1 METSGEAGKY
11 SANDATIIIL
21 ALFLAIGMHIYSYDD
36 LKDVSKM
43 KLLSVDQV
51 TEVTSI
57 NSGKISL
64 VRNDEVIKINY
75 LNADL
80 LNTDINEL
88 SKIIYVDS
96 GSSYNLN
103 LQSLNNLLGT
113 YEKLVKVS
121 NLSSDYENPR
131 DLKLDSEEFVLYKYA
146 LAEQLKEILKRF
158 LEKSTAV
165 NGTIYSDLSEISLS
179 ISNRGELELILKTF
193 VDSMT
198 YRNTNFY

>member
-51 TEVTSI
+51 TEVNSI

-121 NLSSDYENPR
+121 NLSSNYENPR

-198 YRNTNFY
+198 YRDTNFY

>member
-198 YRNTNFY
+198 YRDTNFY

>member
-36 LKDVSKM
+36 LKDASKM

-165 NGTIYSDLSEISLS
+165 NGTVYSDLSEISPS

>member
-88 SKIIYVDS
+88 SKIIPS
-96 GSSYNLN
+96 AMSMEREA
-103 LQSLNNLLGT
+103 LQ
-113 YEKLVKVS
+113 
-121 NLSSDYENPR
+121 
-131 DLKLDSEEFVLYKYA
+131 
-146 LAEQLKEILKRF
+146 
-158 LEKSTAV
+158 
-165 NGTIYSDLSEISLS
+165 
-179 ISNRGELELILKTF
+179 
-193 VDSMT
+193 
-198 YRNTNFY
+198 

>member
-51 TEVTSI
+51 TEVNSI

-121 NLSSDYENPR
+121 NLSSNYENPR

-146 LAEQLKEILKRF
+146 LAEQQKEILKRF

-198 YRNTNFY
+198 YRDTNFY

>member
-165 NGTIYSDLSEISLS
+165 NGKIYSDLSEISLS

-198 YRNTNFY
+198 YRDTNFY

>member
-36 LKDVSKM
+36 LKDASKM

-198 YRNTNFY
+198 YRDTNFY

>member
-88 SKIIYVDS
+88 SKIIYVDL

-165 NGTIYSDLSEISLS
+165 NGTTYSDLSEISLS

-198 YRNTNFY
+198 YRDTNFY

>member
-131 DLKLDSEEFVLYKYA
+131 NLKLDSEEFVLYKYA
-146 LAEQLKEILKRF
+146 LAKQLKEILKRF

-198 YRNTNFY
+198 YRDTNFY

>member
-1 METSGEAGKY
+1 MEAFGEVGKY

-21 ALFLAIGMHIYSYDD
+21 ALFLAIGMHIYSYGD
-36 LKDVSKM
+36 LKDVSEM

-64 VRNDEVIKINY
+64 VRKDEVIKINY

-165 NGTIYSDLSEISLS
+165 NGTIYSDLSEIPLS
-179 ISNRGELELILKTF
+179 ISNREELELILKTF

-198 YRNTNFY
+198 YRDTNFY

>member
-57 NSGKISL
+57 NSGKLSL

-198 YRNTNFY
+198 YKDTNFY